1 MVLVIDVGNTRIKAA
16 VFESNTLQE
25 LRVVVAEEVS
35 AQVAEII
42 QKYTTIKAIVLSS
55 VGNSILDL
63 LQEVAQPIPVFSIS
77 QQSKFPFRSAYAT
90 PTTLGVD
97 RMVLA
102 SGAVLQFPGQNR
114 LVIDAGTC
122 ITYEYISAEDVYLGG
137 AISPGIEM
145 RYKALQAYT
154 AKLPLLEK
162 KYPEHP
168 IGNSTAESMH
178 VGVVQGVLH
187 EIEGTIAAYEA
198 QLGKFIII
206 LTGGDAEFLAKRVKN
221 TIFANSNFLLE
232 ALNQTYQYQ
241 TQND

>member
-16 VFESNTLQE
+16 VFENNTMLDSFACLPNE
-25 LRVVVAEEVS
+25 LKLIFSHIVA
-35 AQVAEII
+35 
-42 QKYTTIKAIVLSS
+42 KFPKIKALVHAS
-55 VGNSILDL
+55 VGNSILEVI
-63 LQEVAQPIPVFSIS
+63 QELNLSIPVYGMSN
-77 QQSKFPFRSAYAT
+77 QSKFPFQNAYAT
-90 PTTLGVD
+90 PATLGID
-97 RMVLA
+97 RLLLA

-122 ITYEYISAEDVYLGG
+122 ITYEYISADDVYLGG

-145 RYKALQAYT
+145 RYKALHAYT

-162 KYPEHP
+162 KFPEQP

-178 VGVVQGVLH
+178 VGVVHGVLH
-187 EIEGTIAAYEA
+187 EIEGFIAAYEA
-198 QLGKFIII
+198 QAGKFIII